1 MPSMASWIA
10 AQSSTRHQRKSSRVL
25 NNRHA
30 QRGDELGAG
39 VDLRRP
45 LGRVKPGLI
54 STRR

>member
-45 LGRVKPGLI
+45 LGRVKPVLI